1 MTIKIFRG
9 QHGTRHDLG
18 NTHPESPNR
27 LFAIDD
33 QLLASGLD
41 MICEHADAKPIAEAH
56 LQLAHDPYY
65 IKSVFERSAQANFG
79 DEEHTMYASD
89 NQNIAWLDEDTGL
102 MRHSLTAALESAGAG
117 CEAVDWVMSGDDRQA
132 FCATRPPGH
141 HATYDSAMGFC
152 FFNNI
157 VVAAR
162 YALQQYRLKRVAI
175 VDFDVHHGNGTES
188 IVAGDQRIML
198 LSSFQHP
205 FFPHTGSPVMAS
217 NILSVP
223 LDAGTTGEVFRL
235 KVQHWFD
242 ALLNFQPEL
251 ILVSA
256 GFDAHAEDPMA
267 HLRLVEDD
275 YFWISQQLRSVAD
288 ACCDGRIVSMLE
300 GGYDLSA
307 LGRSVVAHLK
317 GLSFQKSAANSVA

>member
-1 MTIKIFRG
+1 MTVKIYRG
-9 QHGTRHDLG
+9 LHGTKHDLG
-18 NTHPESPNR
+18 NAHPESPDR

-41 MICEHADAKPIAEAH
+41 MVCEHADAKPIAEAH
-56 LQLAHDPYY
+56 LQLAHDPNY
-65 IKSVFERSAQANFG
+65 IRSVLERAAQANFG
-79 DEEHTMYASD
+79 DKTQTLYAGEK
-89 NQNIAWLDEDTGL
+89 QNISWLDEDTGL
-102 MRHSLTAALESAGAG
+102 MRYSLTAALESAGAG
-117 CEAVDWVMSGDDRQA
+117 CEAVDWVMSGEDRQA

-157 VVAAR
+157 VIAAR
-162 YALQQYRLKRVAI
+162 YALQHYELKRVAI

-205 FFPHTGSPVMAS
+205 FYPHTGSPVLAS

-223 LDAGTTGEVFRL
+223 LEAGATGDVFRN

-242 ALLNFQPEL
+242 AIRNFKPEL

-275 YFWISQQLRSVAD
+275 YFWISQHLRAIAD
-288 ACCDGRIVSMLE
+288 ECCSGRIVSMLE

-307 LGRSVVAHLK
+307 LGRSVVAHIK
-317 GLSFQKSAANSVA
+317 GMSQPYSE

>member
-1 MTIKIFRG
+1 MTIRIYRAK
-9 QHGTRHDLG
+9 HGTKHDLG
-18 NTHPESPNR
+18 KTHPESPDR

-41 MICEHADAKPIAEAH
+41 MICEHADASAIAEPY

-65 IKSVFERSAQANFG
+65 IKSVFERAAQANFS
-79 DEEHTMYASD
+79 DEEKTVYSSD
-89 NQNIAWLDEDTGL
+89 KQTVAWLDEDTGL
-102 MRHSLTAALESAGAG
+102 MRHSLSAALESAGAG
-117 CEAVDWVMSGDDRQA
+117 CNAVDWVMEGEDRQA

-157 VVAAR
+157 VIAAR
-162 YALQQYRLKRVAI
+162 YALQNYDLKRVAI
-175 VDFDVHHGNGTES
+175 VDFDVHHGNGTEH

-205 FFPHTGSPVMAS
+205 FYPHCGSPVSAS
-217 NILSVP
+217 NILAVP
-223 LDAGTTGEVFRL
+223 LEAGTTGEVFRE
-235 KVQHWFD
+235 KVGHWFN
-242 ALLNFQPEL
+242 ALNNFQPEL
-251 ILVSA
+251 ILISA

-275 YFWISQQLRSVAD
+275 YFWISEQLRFIAD
-288 ACCDGRIVSMLE
+288 ECCHGRMVSMLE

-307 LGRSVVAHLK
+307 LGRSVVSHIK
-317 GLSFQKSAANSVA
+317 GMSRPSSVTA

>member
-1 MTIKIFRG
+1 MTIRIYRG
-9 QHGTRHDLG
+9 KHGTKHDLG
-18 NTHPESPNR
+18 NAHPESPDR

-33 QLLASGLD
+33 QLLSSGLD
-41 MICEHADAKPIAEAH
+41 MICEHADATAIAEPY

-65 IKSVFERSAQANFG
+65 IKSVFERAAQANFG
-79 DEEHTMYASD
+79 DQEKTLYAGEK
-89 NQNIAWLDEDTGL
+89 QTIAWLDEDTGL
-102 MRHSLTAALESAGAG
+102 MKHSLTAALESAGAG
-117 CEAVDWVMSGDDRQA
+117 CNAVDWVMDGEDRQA

-152 FFNNI
+152 LFNNI
-157 VVAAR
+157 VIAAR
-162 YALQQYRLKRVAI
+162 YALQNYNLKRVAI
-175 VDFDVHHGNGTES
+175 VDFDVHHGNGTEQ

-205 FFPHTGSPVMAS
+205 FYPHCGSPVSAS

-223 LDAGTTGEVFRL
+223 LDAGTTGSVFRE
-235 KVQHWFD
+235 KVQHWFN
-242 ALLNFQPEL
+242 ALHNFQPEL
-251 ILVSA
+251 VFVSA

-275 YFWISQQLRSVAD
+275 YFWISQQLRQIAD
-288 ACCDGRIVSMLE
+288 ACCQGRIVSMLE
-300 GGYDLSA
+300 GGYDMSA

-317 GLSFQKSAANSVA
+317 GMSQGTTTSN